1 MGIVE
6 ALASQFARPH
16 GWLAPVTARVL
27 NVGNRKINH
36 LAISA
41 LRLHPGDR
49 VLDIGFGGGVG
60 ITRALREVGP
70 AGHVTGL
77 DVSHEMIQR
86 ARRRW
91 RHEVKSETLDL
102 YEASVEAI
110 PVEDG
115 SFDAVYTVNS
125 VFFWPDVIA
134 AVVEIGRVMAPG
146 ARAVF
151 GYQPSALRQWQRLS
165 RHDIADAGALMPEL
179 ARTGFVRVEQVMPGH
194 NVALVLAARP

>member
-6 ALASQFARPH
+6 AVSSQFARPH
-16 GWLAPVTARVL
+16 GWLAPLTAGVL
-27 NVGNRKINH
+27 NIGNRKINH
-36 LAISA
+36 LAINA

-60 ITRALREVGP
+60 IARALREVGE
-70 AGHVTGL
+70 AGHVTAL
-77 DVSHEMIQR
+77 DISQEMIQR
-86 ARRRW
+86 AQRRW

-115 SFDAVYTVNS
+115 SFDAVYSVNS
-125 VFFWPDVIA
+125 VFFWPDVTA
-134 AVVEIGRVMAPG
+134 AVVEIERVMAPG

-165 RHDIADAGALMPEL
+165 RHDIADADTLMGDL
-179 ARTGFVRVEQVMPGH
+179 ACAGLVRVEQEMPAH
-194 NVALVLAARP
+194 NVVLVCAARS